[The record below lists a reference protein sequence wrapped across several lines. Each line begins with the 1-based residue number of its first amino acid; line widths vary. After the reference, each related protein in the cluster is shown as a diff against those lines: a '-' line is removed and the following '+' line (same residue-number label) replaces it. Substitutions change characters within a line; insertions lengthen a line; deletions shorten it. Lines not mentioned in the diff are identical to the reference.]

1 MTSRAPGGIWEALG
15 SIAFR
20 GNFGR
25 RTPSGVG
32 YGWGMLRG
40 AALVIAF
47 AGILWVAGCGKGGGS
62 TSTNIKSVAISPTSV
77 SVPINGQADF
87 TATVNLSNSA
97 TSTTT
102 TVTWQVNGTAGGN
115 ATVGTIVP
123 SSVDA
128 NVGIYTA
135 PSVVPGQT
143 ISVTAVVT
151 QTNSSSTT
159 PPTVT
164 SNAATVTVGVGLGLA
179 ITPTAATV
187 GAGGSRQFTALLNSV
202 PDPAANW
209 SISSASGITDNSVIG
224 SIGLTGLY
232 TAPASPPPD
241 GTVTV
246 TATDGASTATATVT
260 IVYSD
265 LSLNGPYGFSYTG
278 NDQSGYL
285 AAAGSFVADGQGH
298 ITSGV
303 EDVDSFL
310 NGVTTA
316 APISGTYTVGTDGR
330 GKATITRGTITEVW
344 RFALTTGQHAQLI
357 LAQPNA
363 TGGGTI
369 DQQSVT
375 ALSNSASVIS
385 GAYVFSVLGADG
397 KNATVPHAPRGLAGE
412 FTADGAG
419 NVPAAQGTLIDV
431 NDNGSISPADTSLN
445 GTYAFDVKNPGSGRG
460 TLTLQSNSTGGTA
473 LKYAFYAVSTAV
485 DPNTNSSYVTQM
497 HLIEIDS
504 ANAVAG
510 DAYSAPSATA
520 LGSGDLSAT
529 NYAFTYGGSSAS
541 GAYAAGGVFTS
552 DGNGSVSGGA
562 LDTNDAGTTALNTTI
577 SGCAYTLDASKRRI
591 DMTLCAGGGGP
602 EFAVYQTS
610 LGSAVM
616 LEIDPAAVATG
627 TAYQQCGVA
636 SAGCAAAT
644 PSISSN
650 SLALGLIG
658 QGVFYNSPSSYQQN
672 IVGQF
677 SLGSGAVTPGSI
689 DISNFTA
696 TFAGDPISTVSLGST
711 SSLGRGT
718 TAVTAST
725 PSATYNLIYYLIDDQ
740 TALVFDQ
747 DQTYVLRGTF
757 AQQY

>member
-1 MTSRAPGGIWEALG
+1 MTSRAPGAIQETLGKAAVERMAELNAPCGACSCRGMWRGTALL
-15 SIAFR
+15 
-20 GNFGR
+20 
-25 RTPSGVG
+25 
-32 YGWGMLRG
+32 M
-40 AALVIAF
+40 AF
-47 AGILWVAGCGKGGGS
+47 ACLLWVTGCGKGGGS
-62 TSTNIKSVAISPTSV
+62 STTNVKSVTISPTSV
-77 SVPINGQADF
+77 NVPINGQADF
-87 TATVNLSNSA
+87 TATVNYSNST

-102 TVTWQVNGTAGGN
+102 TVAWQVNGTAGGN

-135 PSVVPGQT
+135 PSAVPGQT
-143 ISVTAVVT
+143 ITVTAVVT

-187 GAGGSRQFTALLNSV
+187 GAGGTHQFTALLNSV
-202 PDPAANW
+202 PDPAATW

-232 TAPASPPPD
+232 TAPASPPPG
-241 GTVTV
+241 GTITV

-265 LSLNGPYGFSYTG
+265 LSLNGPYAFSYTG

-298 ITSGV
+298 ITGGV

-310 NGVTTA
+310 NGVTKA
-316 APISGTYTVGTDGR
+316 ASISGTYTVGTDGR
-330 GKATITRGTITEVW
+330 GKAAITRGTVTEVW
-344 RFALTTGQHAQLI
+344 RFALTTGLHAELI
-357 LAQPNA
+357 LAGPNA

-397 KNATVPHAPRGLAGE
+397 KNAAVPYAPRGLAGE
-412 FTADGAG
+412 FTADGSG
-419 NVPAAQGTLIDV
+419 NVPAPQGTLIDV

-445 GTYAFDVKNPGSGRG
+445 GTYAFDPNNPGSGRG
-460 TLTLQSNSTGGTA
+460 TITLQSNSTGGTA
-473 LKYAFYAVSTAV
+473 LQYAFYALSTAV
-485 DPNTNSSYVTQM
+485 DPNTNASYVTQM
-497 HLIEIDS
+497 HLIEIDG
-504 ANAVAG
+504 ANAAAG
-510 DAYSAPSATA
+510 DMFSAPSATA
-520 LGSGDLSAT
+520 LGAGDLSAAD
-529 NYAFTYGGSSAS
+529 YAFTYGGSSAS

-552 DGNGSVSGGA
+552 DGNGSVSGGV
-562 LDTNDAGTTALNTTI
+562 LDTNDAGTTTLNTTL
-577 SGCAYTLDASKRRI
+577 SGCTYALDASKRRL
-591 DMTLCAGGGGP
+591 DMKLCAGGGGP

-627 TAYQQCGVA
+627 TAYAQCA
-636 SAGCAAAT
+636 PSSAGCAAAA
-644 PSISSN
+644 PAISAK

-658 QGVFYNSPSSYQQN
+658 QGMFYNSPSSYQQD
-672 IVGQF
+672 IDGQI
-677 SLGSGAVTPGSI
+677 SLASGAVTPGSI
-689 DISNFTA
+689 DINNFTA

-718 TAVTAST
+718 TTITASN
-725 PSATYNLIYYLIDDQ
+725 PAATYKLIYYLIDDQ
-740 TALVFDQ
+740 TTLVLDQ
-747 DQTYVLRGTF
+747 DQTYVLRGRF